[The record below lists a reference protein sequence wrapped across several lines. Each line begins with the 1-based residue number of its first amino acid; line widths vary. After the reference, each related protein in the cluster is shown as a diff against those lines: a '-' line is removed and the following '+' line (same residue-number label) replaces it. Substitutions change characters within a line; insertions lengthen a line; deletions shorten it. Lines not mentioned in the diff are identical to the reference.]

1 MDIESISFAWHDAI
15 GIVGVTI
22 ILVVYYLLQVER
34 MKSDELIYSVI
45 NLVGALLIVVSLL
58 YSFNLASFIIE
69 IFWIAISLIGI
80 VRYYRKR
87 AGTKD
92 MVELKK

>member
-1 MDIESISFAWHDAI
+1 MNIESISFAWYDAI
-15 GIVGVTI
+15 GIIGVAI

-34 MKSDELIYSVI
+34 MQSDELIYSVI

-69 IFWIAISLIGI
+69 ICWIAISLVGI
-80 VRYYRKR
+80 VRYYQKR
-87 AGTKD
+87 AAAKA
-92 MVELKK
+92 MVESK

>member
-1 MDIESISFAWHDAI
+1 MNIESISFAWYDAI
-15 GIVGVTI
+15 GIIGVAI

-69 IFWIAISLIGI
+69 IFWIAISLVGI
-80 VRYYRKR
+80 VRYYQKR
-87 AGTKD
+87 AAAKA
-92 MVELKK
+92 MVESK